1 MSRNFSVIVEPHR
14 WQRSSDELA
23 RLLEPVTGVSSPV
36 LVSLLLRG
44 PITVEADLSHLGAQN
59 LVKRLTQMGIPA
71 AIADIDQPTI
81 DEPKTVLIAPKRL
94 NTSDPELD
102 HALNALGII
111 DIEISDDLDVASH
124 FAGLA
129 APSTG
134 PKLSAPR
141 IPAAPTAATAP
152 IRANLNRL
160 PAPVHS
166 APPDMGPTTIPSAGW
181 GALFPDLDDGPQTVE
196 MPIESTVI
204 LPANKPVPTK
214 SLFEDEDDEDAPMR
228 MPGEA
233 IVSGPLSAPF
243 LDSIPETIAPIP
255 VMPAMKP
262 AVDIQP
268 VIAPFE
274 PSKAEPIVD
283 AFKAREDRAPYAPTG
298 FDDRTPH
305 MPNLARALSII
316 APGAGQIY
324 NGDDDQAMEFGFGFW
339 KIKPWIDSAKEAHR
353 RAEKVRDFW
362 LPWPKPGALFRAL
375 RYATGFW
382 FVILAVV
389 GIVGFVV
396 STVLDRRAP
405 KESGPTEEDWKI
417 VVQDA
422 NSRVVSARIAALD
435 AMAEAADNRD
445 SEFIMDDTERA
456 ARIFTVGFGYCQKN
470 DFQRC
475 EELMKRAYSLNRSE
489 RRALRLQAWASVQA
503 RTPDGSKMPDVG
515 EVESLGEF
523 EMELFRKEQEKGA
536 NP

>member
-59 LVKRLTQMGIPA
+59 LVKRLIQMGIPA
-71 AIADIDQPTI
+71 AIADVDEPTI
-81 DEPKTVLIAPKRL
+81 DEPKTIITAPKRL
-94 NTSDPELD
+94 KTSDPDLD

-111 DIEISDDLDVASH
+111 DIEISDDIDVAGH
-124 FAGLA
+124 FGG
-129 APSTG
+129 PSTG
-134 PKLSAPR
+134 AKLPAPR
-141 IPAAPTAATAP
+141 IPKAVSAPTTATAP
-152 IRANLNRL
+152 VKTNLNRL
-160 PAPVHS
+160 PAPS
-166 APPDMGPTTIPSAGW
+166 QNAPLDIGPTTIPSGGW

-196 MPIESTVI
+196 MPIDSTVI
-204 LPANKPVPTK
+204 LPAKRPVPTK
-214 SLFEDEDDEDAPMR
+214 SLFEDDDEDPPMR
-228 MPGEA
+228 MPGEPVVPVGA
-233 IVSGPLSAPF
+233 AF
-243 LDSIPETIAPIP
+243 LDSIPEAVTHPI
-255 VMPAMKP
+255 KP
-262 AVDIQP
+262 ALKPTVDAQP
-268 VIAPFE
+268 VPAPFE
-274 PSKAEPIVD
+274 PSKAEPIVE
-283 AFKAREDRAPYAPTG
+283 AFKAREDRAPYAPAG

-305 MPNLARALSII
+305 IPNLARALSII

-324 NGDDDQAMEFGFGFW
+324 NGDDDQALEFGFGFW
-339 KIKPWIDSAKEAHR
+339 KIKPWFDSAKEAHR

-375 RYATGFW
+375 RYAFGFW
-382 FVILAVV
+382 FVVLAIV

-396 STVLDRRAP
+396 STALDRRVP
-405 KESGPTEEDWKI
+405 KETGPTENDWKI
-417 VVQDA
+417 VVQDD

-470 DFQRC
+470 DFARC

-515 EVESLGEF
+515 EVETLGEF
-523 EMELFRKEQEKGA
+523 EMELFRKEQEKGT

>member
-71 AIADIDQPTI
+71 AIANADQPTI
-81 DEPKTVLIAPKRL
+81 DEPKTIITAPNRL
-94 NTSDPELD
+94 KTSDPDLD
-102 HALNALGII
+102 HALHAMGII
-111 DIEISDDLDVASH
+111 DIEISDDLDVAGH

-129 APSTG
+129 GPSTG
-134 PKLSAPR
+134 PRVPAPKIALSAS
-141 IPAAPTAATAP
+141 TAATSP
-152 IRANLNRL
+152 VKTNLNRL
-160 PAPVHS
+160 PAPSRS
-166 APPDMGPTTIPSAGW
+166 ALLDMGPATLPSGGW
-181 GALFPDLDDGPQTVE
+181 GALFPDLNDGPQTVE
-196 MPIESTVI
+196 MPLDNTVI
-204 LPANKPVPTK
+204 LPPNKPVPTK
-214 SLFEDEDDEDAPMR
+214 SLFDDDDDDDAPMR
-228 MPGEA
+228 MPGEPV
-233 IVSGPLSAPF
+233 VSGELEKPF
-243 LDSIPETIAPIP
+243 RDSIPDAVVAPEI
-255 VMPAMKP
+255 KP
-262 AVDIQP
+262 AVAPQP
-268 VIAPFE
+268 AIAPFE
-274 PSKAEPIVD
+274 PSKAEPIVE

-305 MPNLARALSII
+305 MPNLARTLSII

-324 NGDDDQAMEFGFGFW
+324 NGDDDQAMDFGLGFW
-339 KIKPWIDSAKEAHR
+339 KIKPWINSAKEAHR

-362 LPWPKPGALFRAL
+362 LPWPKPGALFRAM

-396 STVLDRRAP
+396 STAADRRVP
-405 KESGPTEEDWKI
+405 KDAGPTENDWMI
-417 VVQDA
+417 VIQDA

-435 AMAEAADNRD
+435 AMAEAADESRD

-456 ARIFTVGFGYCQKN
+456 ARVFTVGFGYCQKD
-470 DFQRC
+470 DFRRC
-475 EELMKRAYSLNRSE
+475 EELMKRAYSLNRAE

>member
-23 RLLEPVTGVSSPV
+23 RLLEPITGVSSPV

-59 LVKRLTQMGIPA
+59 LVKRLIQMGIPA
-71 AIADIDQPTI
+71 AIADIDEPTI
-81 DEPKTVLIAPKRL
+81 DEPRTIITAPKRL
-94 NTSDPELD
+94 KTSDPDLD

-111 DIEISDDLDVASH
+111 DIEISDDLDVAGH

-134 PKLSAPR
+134 PKVAAPKIPAPLSAP
-141 IPAAPTAATAP
+141 TTATAP
-152 IRANLNRL
+152 VKANLNRL
-160 PAPVHS
+160 PAPSHS
-166 APPDMGPTTIPSAGW
+166 VPLDMGPTTIPSGGW

-196 MPIESTVI
+196 MPIDSTVMI
-204 LPANKPVPTK
+204 PETKPVPTK
-214 SLFEDEDDEDAPMR
+214 SLFEDDDDDAPMR
-228 MPGEA
+228 MPGEPL
-233 IVSGPLSAPF
+233 VSGPLDTGL
-243 LDSIPETIAPIP
+243 LDLMPEATIPIAPTPKPTVDPQP
-255 VMPAMKP
+255 VM
-262 AVDIQP
+262 
-268 VIAPFE
+268 APFE
-274 PSKAEPIVD
+274 PSKAEPIVE

-298 FDDRTPH
+298 FDDRAPH

-324 NGDDDQAMEFGFGFW
+324 NGDDDQALEYGFNSW

-375 RYATGFW
+375 RYAAGFW
-382 FVILAVV
+382 FVVLAVA

-396 STVLDRRAP
+396 STALDRRVP
-405 KESGPTEEDWKI
+405 KESGPTENDWKI

-435 AMAEAADNRD
+435 AMAEASNNRD

-456 ARIFTVGFGYCQKN
+456 ARIFTVGFDYCQKN
-470 DFQRC
+470 DFKRC
-475 EELMKRAYSLNRSE
+475 EELMKRAYSLNRAE

-523 EMELFRKEQEKGA
+523 EMELFRKEQEKGT